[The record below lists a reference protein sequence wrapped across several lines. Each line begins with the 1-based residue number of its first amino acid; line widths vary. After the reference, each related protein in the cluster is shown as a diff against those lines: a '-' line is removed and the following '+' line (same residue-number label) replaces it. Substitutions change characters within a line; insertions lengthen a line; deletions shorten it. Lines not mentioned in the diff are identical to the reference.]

1 MRRLASMSPDPDDL
15 ISAAEVAEILG
26 LSHRNSVSTYRRR
39 YPDFPVPVP
48 SPHGGR
54 TLLWR
59 RDEVLVWHRA
69 WSDPDR
75 RRTDGS
81 ARLEVL
87 VEAAANLLLENPGT
101 EIGVRQIAA
110 AAGMAHSDVYRYA
123 DSKEQILALA
133 AERLVATF
141 QMEMPDSFG
150 EFINKRRHLVEA
162 VLQRQGGMRVIMAEV
177 VRDPHSGLAA
187 PTPAREVAKLVRA
200 DREEHGRAGATSPEV
215 AAASVAVML
224 WGWALLGPRMCQI
237 MGLPGI
243 PADEISEMV
252 RVMLES

>member
-1 MRRLASMSPDPDDL
+1 MSSDPDDL

-39 YPDFPVPVP
+39 YSDFPVPIA

-59 RDEVLVWHRA
+59 RGEVLAWHRS
-69 WSDPDR
+69 WSDPER

-87 VEAAANLLLENPGT
+87 VESAATLLLESPGT

-123 DSKEQILALA
+123 DSKEQILELA
-133 AERLVATF
+133 AERLVASF
-141 QMEMPDSFG
+141 QLEMPGSFDAVVAH
-150 EFINKRRHLVEA
+150 RRQLVEA
-162 VLQRQGGMRVIMAEV
+162 VLQRRGGMRVIMAEV
-177 VRDPHSGLAA
+177 VRNPESGLAA
-187 PTPAREVAKLVRA
+187 PTPAREVASLIRR
-200 DREEHGRAGATSPEV
+200 DREENGRKGATSPEV

-224 WGWALLGPRMCQI
+224 WGWALLGPRMCRTLD
-237 MGLPGI
+237 LPEM
-243 PADEISEMV
+243 PMDEIAEMV

>member
-1 MRRLASMSPDPDDL
+1 MSSDPDDL

-39 YPDFPVPVP
+39 YADFPVPIP

-59 RDEVLVWHRA
+59 RGEVLAWHRA
-69 WSDPDR
+69 WSDPER
-75 RRTDGS
+75 RRSDGS

-87 VEAAANLLLENPGT
+87 VDAAATLLLESPGT

-123 DSKEQILALA
+123 DSKEQILELA
-133 AERLVATF
+133 AERLVKSF
-141 QMEMPDSFG
+141 QMEMPGTLAEVLD
-150 EFINKRRHLVEA
+150 RREHLVNA

-177 VRDPHSGLAA
+177 VRDPHSALGA
-187 PTPAREVAKLVRA
+187 PTPALELAKLIRR
-200 DREEHGRAGATSPEV
+200 DREERGRAGATSPEV
-215 AAASVAVML
+215 AAASASVML
-224 WGWALLGPRMCQI
+224 WGWALLGPRMCRI
-237 MGLPGI
+237 MGLPEI
-243 PADEISEMV
+243 PVEEVADMM